1 MPGIWISSW
10 ENRTQLR
17 RGIESGRAPIPPA
30 VETGPKLRNL
40 LSLFRSPFIRDTSTL
55 VVGTAVAHLINLA
68 FMPILTRLYTSD
80 QFGTFS
86 LYMVVLSI
94 GAVIACLSYE
104 PALVLPGEDQ
114 EAEDLLGALIRLA
127 VLMAAASLLVMLLL
141 RKDLASLLKAPDL
154 SDILLWLPINL
165 LTIGLYQA
173 FNYRSIR
180 YRRFQRLSLSRGLQ
194 AGVTDGLQ
202 IGGGLA
208 GGGERTLV
216 LGQIV
221 GQATASFVLAKGGG
235 PAPPSGPRKK
245 PLPFSR
251 YLSLL
256 VRYRNF
262 PLYSTWGTL
271 MNVAA
276 SQNVPVIL
284 SMSFGTMITGYYF
297 MAVRL
302 VSAPMALIGNA
313 LGQVLLQRAAKELTE
328 KGNVS
333 QLVAK
338 TVSRSLLLWVPV
350 FLLVAWVA
358 PGVISVYL
366 GPEWKDSGRYVQALT
381 PLFFLQIL
389 TSPISVVLIALQKQ
403 RVIALIQGL
412 LLLGSICSLSL
423 AALWSA
429 SPLRSLFFYSLCQAG
444 VYLVYLVVIMHYSST
459 SLRSVA
465 QEFSLL
471 VK

>member
-1 MPGIWISSW
+1 
-10 ENRTQLR
+10 
-17 RGIESGRAPIPPA
+17 
-30 VETGPKLRNL
+30 VETRPTLRNL

-55 VVGTAVAHLINLA
+55 VAGTAVAHLINLA
-68 FMPILTRLYTSD
+68 LMPILTRLYTSD

-94 GAVIACLSYE
+94 GAVMACLSYE

-114 EAEDLLGALIRLA
+114 EAEDLLGALIGLA
-127 VLMAAASLLVMLLL
+127 VIMAAVSLLIVLLL
-141 RKDLASLLKAPDL
+141 RKELAGLLNAPNLFDP
-154 SDILLWLPINL
+154 LLWLPLNL

-202 IGGGLA
+202 IGGGMA
-208 GGGERTLV
+208 GGGVHSLV

-221 GQATASFVLAKGGG
+221 GQVTASCVLASGGG
-235 PAPPSGPRKK
+235 PAPSAGERKK
-245 PLPFSR
+245 PFALSR
-251 YLSLL
+251 YFPLL

-302 VSAPMALIGNA
+302 VSAPMSLIGNA
-313 LGQVLLQRAAKELTE
+313 LGQVLLQRASKELTE

-338 TVSRSLLLWVPV
+338 TISRSLLLWVPV

-358 PGVISVYL
+358 PGLISIYL
-366 GPEWKDSGRYVQALT
+366 GSEWNTSGCYVRALT

-403 RVIALIQGL
+403 RVIALIQGV
-412 LLLGSICSLSL
+412 LLLGSICSLTL

-429 SPLRSLFFYSLCQAG
+429 SPLASLFAYSLCQAG

-465 QEFSLL
+465 QEFSIFFR
-471 VK
+471 

>member
-1 MPGIWISSW
+1 LNSTGERERGKSHSPG
-10 ENRTQLR
+10 
-17 RGIESGRAPIPPA
+17 
-30 VETGPKLRNL
+30 VETRLTLKNP

-55 VVGTAVAHLINLA
+55 VVGTAAAHLINLA
-68 FMPILTRLYTSD
+68 LMPILTRLYTSD

-94 GAVIACLSYE
+94 GSVMACLSYE

-114 EAEDLLGALIRLA
+114 EAEVLLGALIRLA
-127 VLMAAASLLVMLLL
+127 VLMAAVSLLVVLLL
-141 RKDLASLLKAPDL
+141 RKELAGLLKAPDL
-154 SDILLWLPINL
+154 FGTLLWLPVNL

-194 AGVTDGLQ
+194 AGATDGLQ

-208 GGGERTLV
+208 GGGIHSLV

-221 GQATASFVLAKGGG
+221 GQVTASYVLAKGGG
-235 PAPPSGPRKK
+235 PVPSSGPGKK
-245 PLPFSR
+245 PLAFSR

-313 LGQVLLQRAAKELTE
+313 LGQVLLQRASKELTE
-328 KGNVS
+328 KGSVS

-338 TVSRSLLLWVPV
+338 TLSRSLFLWMPV
-350 FLLVAWVA
+350 FLLAAWVA
-358 PGVISVYL
+358 PGVISLYL
-366 GPEWKDSGRYVQALT
+366 GPEWKDSGRYIQALT
-381 PLFFLQIL
+381 PLFFLQIV

-412 LLLGSICSLSL
+412 LLMGSIGSLTL

-429 SPLRSLFFYSLCQAG
+429 SPLASLFAYSLCQAG
-444 VYLVYLVVIMHYSST
+444 VYLIYLGVIMHYSST

-465 QEFSLL
+465 QEISFFF
-471 VK
+471 K

>member
-1 MPGIWISSW
+1 LNSAGGWEAGKSHSPG
-10 ENRTQLR
+10 
-17 RGIESGRAPIPPA
+17 
-30 VETGPKLRNL
+30 VEAEPTLKNP

-55 VVGTAVAHLINLA
+55 VLGTAVAHLINLA
-68 FMPILTRLYTSD
+68 LMPILTRLYTSN

-94 GAVIACLSYE
+94 GSVMACLSYE
-104 PALVLPGEDQ
+104 PALVLPEEDQ

-127 VLMAAASLLVMLLL
+127 VLMASVGFLFVLLL
-141 RKDLASLLKAPDL
+141 RKELATLLKAPDL
-154 SDILLWLPINL
+154 LDPLLWLPVNL
-165 LTIGLYQA
+165 LTVGLYQA

-208 GGGERTLV
+208 GVGIHSLV

-221 GQATASFVLAKGGG
+221 GQVTASCVLAKGGG
-235 PAPPSGPRKK
+235 PAPSSGPRKK
-245 PLPFSR
+245 PLAFSR
-251 YLSLL
+251 YISLL

-262 PLYSTWGTL
+262 PFYSTWGTL

-284 SMSFGTMITGYYF
+284 SMSFGTMVTGYFF
-297 MAVRL
+297 MAIRL

-313 LGQVLLQRAAKELTE
+313 LGQVLLQRASRELTE
-328 KGNVS
+328 KGNLS

-338 TVSRSLLLWVPV
+338 TISRSLLLWGPV

-358 PGVISVYL
+358 PGVISLYL
-366 GPEWKDSGRYVQALT
+366 GPEWKESGRYVQALT

-412 LLLGSICSLSL
+412 LLLGSIGPLSL
-423 AALWSA
+423 AALESA
-429 SPLRSLFFYSLCQAG
+429 SPLASLFAYSLCQAG
-444 VYLVYLVVIMHYSST
+444 VYLVYLVVIMYYSST

-465 QEFSLL
+465 QEFFFFF
-471 VK
+471 K